1 MGREAGRDAFVSIR
15 KEGPTHSYLVPLFV
29 FYTGSDPSY
38 TRCLHLLKNPFLYV
52 RGYIAVHDG
61 RIVLVK
67 IHTPGSCRLP
77 G

>member
-38 TRCLHLLKNPFLYV
+38 TLCLHLLK
-52 RGYIAVHDG
+52 
-61 RIVLVK
+61 
-67 IHTPGSCRLP
+67 IHFFTSG
-77 G
+77 GI